1 MTQGVSSFRRV
12 ATPNERVLKKLSE
25 RQDLPARV
33 RHMLTGLLGLATG
46 SLAQSLGA
54 ALGEFEKELF
64 ERASKSHTNEQCN
77 RFFDSLREVKRVRA
91 DAAPRFLLAIEDGL
105 ARFDQRLVSGH
116 AERSRA
122 AASAHE
128 ELSLV
133 GTTELEDSLAL
144 QEVATKCEVRQALML
159 HIASASLPASARSKQ
174 TSCRWGRHT

>member
-1 MTQGVSSFRRV
+1 FRRV
-12 ATPNERVLKKLSE
+12 ATSHERDLKKLSQ

-46 SLAQSLGA
+46 TLAHSLLA
-54 ALGEFEKELF
+54 ALDEFEKELF
-64 ERASKSHTNEQCN
+64 EHASKAHTNEQCN

-128 ELSLV
+128 E
-133 GTTELEDSLAL
+133 
-144 QEVATKCEVRQALML
+144 
-159 HIASASLPASARSKQ
+159 
-174 TSCRWGRHT
+174 